1 MTVTSE
7 ENHEAIGRHNAAV
20 AIAGRRTDPAHAR
33 LTLLAQGHVEPK
45 GVVRCRTEA
54 KVILFSL

>member
-7 ENHEAIGRHNAAV
+7 ENHEAIGRHNAAM

-45 GVVRCRTEA
+45 GVV
-54 KVILFSL
+54 